1 VPTTTPRYQLRRVQI
16 LKSKS
21 SIVALHSKYS
31 KALTFENFCFLYVLI
46 QLRAWRM
53 HCARYKFSNVKAPLW
68 LYTVNIVRHSLLR
81 IFVTARV
88 TAFASLISTSQ
99 CLHKFMTPCQRPQKR
114 IKLHYVSHFQVRA
127 QVRDTLSEAS
137 AKHRRDTRIH
147 IYYPLWD
154 TRYHVY
160 YPLWDT
166 RYHIYYPTG
175 VSQRPSRP
183 LVCSGQ
189 TSPHRPRLV
198 VSHSTCPPL
207 SPFPSPRT
215 ALL

>member
-1 VPTTTPRYQLRRVQI
+1 MRYGISDII
-16 LKSKS
+16 L
-21 SIVALHSKYS
+21 YYNY
-31 KALTFENFCFLYVLI
+31 LTFFFVIVFLSTRYKCRRQHRDI
-46 QLRAWRM
+46 SWDG
-53 HCARYKFSNVKAPLW
+53 YKFSKVKAQSW
-68 LYTVNIVRHSLLR
+68 LYIVNIVRHSLLR

-154 TRYHVY
+154 TRYH
-160 YPLWDT
+160 
-166 RYHIYYPTG
+166 IYYPTG